1 MIVFLSDWDRYPA
14 AIVDIKTKNKSFYRQ
29 AIKYK
34 IMNIKVLGTGCAGCK
49 ALYATVEQV
58 VKELALEAVVTK
70 EEDLMKIMEY
80 NVMTLPALVVDG
92 KVVAKGKLSAK
103 EVKDV
108 LTK

>member
-1 MIVFLSDWDRYPA
+1 ME
-14 AIVDIKTKNKSFYRQ
+14 
-29 AIKYK
+29 
-34 IMNIKVLGTGCAGCK
+34 IKVLGTGCVGCK
-49 ALYATVEQV
+49 ALYA
-58 VKELALEAVVTK
+58 KELALEAVVTK